1 MLDIL
6 HDPDR
11 TSARPDRTAELR
23 RVADYDEVCRI
34 IAFVPMQGRQ
44 RPSIEAIARRAG
56 LSIAD
61 LHDLLHR
68 WAGLDPDAFLQ
79 AITLDHAKSL
89 LAASANALE
98 APRVENL
105 SVSHTP
111 RSRGSGPERAE
122 TAMAFGFHPSPFGE
136 TIIVA
141 ADGALTGLGFAD
153 DGDRDAAL
161 ADMRRRWPWA
171 TFRED
176 PAATGLLGARIFDST
191 GPQDGAPLRIL
202 LIGTDFE
209 RRVWEALLRIPCRR
223 AVTYSDL
230 ALSLGNPKA
239 CRAVGAAVGR
249 NPISF
254 VVPCHR
260 VLGRSGALTGY
271 HWGTIR
277 KRAMLGWEAGR
288 ATP

>member
-1 MLDIL
+1 
-6 HDPDR
+6 
-11 TSARPDRTAELR
+11 
-23 RVADYDEVCRI
+23 
-34 IAFVPMQGRQ
+34 
-44 RPSIEAIARRAG
+44 
-56 LSIAD
+56 
-61 LHDLLHR
+61 
-68 WAGLDPDAFLQ
+68 
-79 AITLDHAKSL
+79 
-89 LAASANALE
+89 
-98 APRVENL
+98 
-105 SVSHTP
+105 
-111 RSRGSGPERAE
+111 
-122 TAMAFGFHPSPFGE
+122 MAFGFHPSPFGE

-141 ADGALTGLGFAD
+141 ANGALTGLGFVD

-171 TFRED
+171 TYRED
-176 PAATGLLGARIFDST
+176 PAVTELLAARIFDSA
-191 GPQDGAPLRIL
+191 GLQGGAPLRIL

-209 RRVWEALLRIPCRR
+209 RRVWEALLRIPCGC

-288 ATP
+288 TAS